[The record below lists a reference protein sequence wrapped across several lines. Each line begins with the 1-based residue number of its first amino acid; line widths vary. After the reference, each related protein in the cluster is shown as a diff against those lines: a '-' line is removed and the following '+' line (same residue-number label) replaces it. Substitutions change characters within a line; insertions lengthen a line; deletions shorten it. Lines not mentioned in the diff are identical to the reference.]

1 MILYCDTSAL
11 VKLYVQELG
20 SEKVAGLCA
29 DAQAVAVARIAWV
42 EAHSAFAR
50 RGREVSVD
58 APVMELAKS
67 ALKDDWSAFVIVEVT
82 QTLIE
87 LAGEYAEIFALRAYD
102 SVQLASAS
110 EVARISQLPTFFG
123 SFDTRL
129 NKAAKALG
137 LSIF

>member
-1 MILYCDTSAL
+1 MVPEA
-11 VKLYVQELG
+11 
-20 SEKVAGLCA
+20 
-29 DAQAVAVARIAWV
+29 AVL
-42 EAHSAFAR
+42 FAR
-50 RGREVSVD
+50 RGREVNVD

-82 QTLIE
+82 QTLVE

-110 EVARISQLPTFFG
+110 EVARISQLPTVFG